1 MASLL
6 QKSTPWIEDSFV
18 YACSFDASRSDE
30 EGNGSDSD
38 FNDNDEEMEPQTEN
52 TIPAGL
58 HDDDDDGSHDGN
70 NGRNKPPPSRGGK
83 IVQII
88 DRGGDPNFYV
98 TEQQQQQSDD
108 NNNNDC
114 CPPYLILHDGQYS
127 TIAFL
132 SEEAYNSS
140 MMRQDVASRGTKQP
154 KAIPRKSLI
163 SISQYTISTIKC
175 CAQHNNKDQ
184 HHQPKNDHNEDIL
197 PLQLVRPDMPRAHL
211 SQVQMSLNT
220 NLLLSL
226 YLLGPITL
234 IGAENQG
241 LIGNTIN
248 VNCSIKVRRVLISHM
263 AQFDRVHK
271 EHTDVCVNIEEEEE
285 EEDYQHW
292 TMVQRLE
299 ACHCYYQLLKERQG
313 GTIPTWPWE
322 SRLVGGEMDDDGAK
336 EDNDSA
342 NDNVGIVDVTV
353 KPATATAAIAASP
366 GRVERMIQKYEN
378 LEELL
383 REDDNEEEEEDDD
396 ADVAEAAAVGDKRA
410 GRASTGTYLA
420 KWDSEEEQVE
430 EEEEDVGDTADAIGD
445 KRATR
450 ASTGTYLAKWDS
462 EEDQEEE
469 EADEETKGNTGEQVQ
484 QQHHE
489 EEGEENE
496 KDTNAKKDDTPI
508 EQGNVAELFDNFDDI
523 NDVLDLEE
531 DEPVI
536 AREGEDSTSA
546 NAMLDSNKTDDGID
560 IDNIEGNTEQGE
572 DNETTEENEEYN
584 NNNNTQDDNAATF
597 VGINQMFVESDDDEE
612 EAEGEDGEEQAPLL
626 TQQEFNVYQDEETE
640 PVSDILEPPKEVT
653 ESHIPLP
660 PVEVSKQSS
669 KLSREDGLTR
679 EYVESQIPLPP
690 PKDTQSSG
698 EDDDGDIGTESQI
711 PVSSIRNQL
720 NKQSA
725 DESASEDEKD
735 GDDNGT
741 ESQIPFLSRRK
752 PHAQSLDAS
761 DSEDEE
767 SDGDIGAESQIPFP
781 PRIKQHT
788 ESLDRHTDD
797 EEGTYPA
804 ESQVPIPQKQSMK
817 TACSPRKPIADAANI
832 RQSVRP
838 KRKEIMYDSDDDW
851 MRIRKVKPTTKPTKR
866 APRVQSQI
874 AGEGSEENFP
884 TNVLDTSE
892 MSGNNENEA
901 EEEED
906 NTGISEKEMQQPSLI
921 SIVQKGPSSSVA
933 SARSHQPD
941 AALSNTR
948 TTDHRVRFAI
958 DDTDQNEHSQAL
970 PAAVAA
976 PALPPPPV
984 INQRELFISVSSKA
998 SNILFQSSMA
1008 CNELASRKRKASED
1022 EGETKKKKEKKFSFG
1037 TLFDRA
1043 KRLWPSHPNDDEEE
1057 EEERQQ
1063 QV

>member
-18 YACSFDASRSDE
+18 YACSFDASRCDE
-30 EGNGSDSD
+30 EDNGSDSD

-58 HDDDDDGSHDGN
+58 HDDGDDSHDGN
-70 NGRNKPPPSRGGK
+70 SGRNKTPPSRGGK

-98 TEQQQQQSDD
+98 NEQQQQQQSDD

-184 HHQPKNDHNEDIL
+184 HQQPKNDHNEDIL

-313 GTIPTWPWE
+313 GTIPMWPWE
-322 SRLVGGEMDDDGAK
+322 SRLVGGERDDDGAK
-336 EDNDSA
+336 EENDSA

-383 REDDNEEEEEDDD
+383 REDDNEEDEED
-396 ADVAEAAAVGDKRA
+396 ADVAEAAIGDKRA
-410 GRASTGTYLA
+410 ARASTGTYLA
-420 KWDSEEEQVE
+420 KWDSDEEQVE
-430 EEEEDVGDTADAIGD
+430 EDEEEVDDTADAIGD
-445 KRATR
+445 KRAAR

-469 EADEETKGNTGEQVQ
+469 EAEEETKGNAGEQVQ

-489 EEGEENE
+489 AEGGEGEENE
-496 KDTNAKKDDTPI
+496 KDTNAKKYDTPI
-508 EQGNVAELFDNFDDI
+508 EQGNVEELFDNFDDI

-536 AREGEDSTSA
+536 AREGEDFTSA
-546 NAMLDSNKTDDGID
+546 NAMLDSNETDDGID
-560 IDNIEGNTEQGE
+560 IGNIEGNATEQGE
-572 DNETTEENEEYN
+572 DNETTEENEEHS
-584 NNNNTQDDNAATF
+584 NTQDDNAATF
-597 VGINQMFVESDDDEE
+597 VGIAQMFVESDDEEE
-612 EAEGEDGEEQAPLL
+612 EAEEDEEEQAPLL

-640 PVSDILEPPKEVT
+640 PVSDILEPPQEVT
-653 ESHIPLP
+653 ESQIPLP
-660 PVEVSKQSS
+660 PVKVSKQST

-690 PKDTQSSG
+690 PKDTQSSD
-698 EDDDGDIGTESQI
+698 EDDGGDIGTESQI
-711 PVSSIRNQL
+711 PVPSIRNQL

-725 DESASEDEKD
+725 DESASEDE
-735 GDDNGT
+735 
-741 ESQIPFLSRRK
+741 
-752 PHAQSLDAS
+752 
-761 DSEDEE
+761 E

-781 PRIKQHT
+781 SRIKQHT

-804 ESQVPIPQKQSMK
+804 ESQVLIPQKQSTK

-851 MRIRKVKPTTKPTKR
+851 MRIRKVKPTDKPTKR

-884 TNVLDTSE
+884 ANVLDTSQIG
-892 MSGNNENEA
+892 GNNENEA
-901 EEEED
+901 EEED
-906 NTGISEKEMQQPSLI
+906 NTGISEKEMQQPSSI
-921 SIVQKGPSSSVA
+921 STVQKGPSSSVA
-933 SARSHQPD
+933 SARSRQPA

-958 DDTDQNEHSQAL
+958 DDTDQKEEHSQAL

-976 PALPPPPV
+976 PALPPPPPPPPL
-984 INQRELFISVSSKA
+984 INQRELFISVSNKA
-998 SNILFQSSMA
+998 STILFQSSMA

-1022 EGETKKKKEKKFSFG
+1022 EGETKKEKKKFSFG

-1043 KRLWPSHPNDDEEE
+1043 KRLWPSHPNDEED
-1057 EEERQQ
+1057 ERQQ